1 MSKPAIKDA
10 STLSLVVTLK
20 LRNQFNQIEVETMF
34 GSNLQTV
41 YSTFEADLAVM
52 SVRKFSWIEYKDL
65 ASDLY
70 CRASY
75 LWLRILFIL
84 NAFNETQIDS

>member
-52 SVRKFSWIEYKDL
+52 SVRKFSWIE
-65 ASDLY
+65 
-70 CRASY
+70 
-75 LWLRILFIL
+75 
-84 NAFNETQIDS
+84 

>member
-10 STLSLVVTLK
+10 SVLSLVVTLK
-20 LRNQFNQIEVETMF
+20 LRNQFNQIKVETMF
-34 GSNLQTV
+34 GSNPQAV
-41 YSTFEADLAVM
+41 YSAFEADLAVM
-52 SVRKFSWIEYKDL
+52 SERKFSLIEYKDL

-75 LWLRILFIL
+75 LWLRFLFIL
-84 NAFNETQIDS
+84 NVFNET